1 MLSLIV
7 SKIKNTNSF
16 FLSGLKITWIKI
28 ILGKM
33 SKYNHGL
40 SCKRVVPVWLD
51 KCHIGNLCPG
61 LKREN
66 QAPIAFL
73 ICKKIK
79 CLLQLIQNCWPFCF
93 ILQLFNIESRQQNV
107 LCWIFLGYA
116 ISKNGFHKRRYFK
129 STFLGSSVTTIIV
142 IIITILVSTI
152 ETIEDNNRNQHDALH
167 IKLNRARLK

>member
-1 MLSLIV
+1 
-7 SKIKNTNSF
+7 
-16 FLSGLKITWIKI
+16 
-28 ILGKM
+28 M

-51 KCHIGNLCPG
+51 KCHTGNLCPG

-93 ILQLFNIESRQQNV
+93 ILQSFNIESRQQNV

-142 IIITILVSTI
+142 IITTILVSTI
-152 ETIEDNNRNQHDALH
+152 ETMEDNNRNQHDALH
-167 IKLNRARLK
+167 IKPNRARLKLVFCVFLFIIYVLQINITLKNNFGNHF